1 MISPDTERKCRLAK
15 KKAAAPVETARARKV
30 LKQAQLSVK
39 GFYQSL
45 DAIRSAR
52 NATGNL
58 TNQEQDLLRASVV
71 FAAAGL
77 DAVVKELIREAIR
90 ALAEHEPDVQ
100 KELETFV
107 QRQLRGDSDE
117 ADATVGRKFLA
128 SILVS
133 NSPQKRLIDE
143 YILELTG
150 SSLQSVSQ
158 LHKAAK
164 ALGLAAADVGI
175 RNDELRPIFDARN
188 KMIHELDVNLDK
200 TAARRNQNSRTTDS
214 MKNWSDKLL
223 FVAEELVK
231 GVEKKLSK

>member
-1 MISPDTERKCRLAK
+1 MAK
-15 KKAAAPVETARARKV
+15 KKATTPAETVRARKV
-30 LKQAQLSVK
+30 LKQAQSSVK
-39 GFYQSL
+39 GFYQTL
-45 DAIRSAR
+45 DAVRTAR
-52 NATGNL
+52 KATGNP
-58 TNQEQDLLRASVV
+58 TNNEQDLLRASVV

-77 DAVVKELIREAIR
+77 DAVVKELMREAVR
-90 ALAEHEPDVQ
+90 ALADHDSDVQ

-117 ADATVGRKFLA
+117 ADAAVGRKFLA

-133 NSPQKRLIDE
+133 NSPQKKLIDE

-164 ALGLAAADVGI
+164 ALGLNAADVGI
-175 RNDELRPIFDARN
+175 KNSELAPIFDARN

-200 TAARRNQNSRTTDS
+200 TAARRNQNSRTTEA
-214 MKNWSDKLL
+214 MKDWSSRLL
-223 FVAEELVK
+223 QVADNLVS
-231 GVEKKLSK
+231 GVEKKLNE

>member
-1 MISPDTERKCRLAK
+1 M
-15 KKAAAPVETARARKV
+15 
-30 LKQAQLSVK
+30 
-39 GFYQSL
+39 
-45 DAIRSAR
+45 
-52 NATGNL
+52 
-58 TNQEQDLLRASVV
+58 RASVV